1 MKIAAIALLAP
12 FLIGTA
18 TAIAAPESPTPG
30 PHLGDA
36 CYGYQI
42 GRQATDPDTGQPI
55 ICDSDYTWNVDT
67 GQVPRRW
74 FD

>member
-1 MKIAAIALLAP
+1 MKIAALALLIQCS
-12 FLIGTA
+12 IGV
-18 TAIAAPESPTPG
+18 AIAVATPVSPVSG
-30 PHLGDA
+30 PDLGDT
-36 CYGYQI
+36 CYGYEI
-42 GRQATDPDTGQPI
+42 GRRATDPATGQPI